1 MKGDDETME
10 RISKS
15 IFRNRFERKANK
27 LVDYSVSPCISSIS
41 DLSGNLSERLRKRD
55 WHVNKKSAI
64 TGTDCGLRNINI

>member
-1 MKGDDETME
+1 MG
-10 RISKS
+10 KS

-27 LVDYSVSPCISSIS
+27 PVDYSVSPCISSVS

-64 TGTDCGLRNINI
+64 STSDCGLRNINYSGEL